1 MNLQPTILYKY
12 FMGKKV
18 ELEDRTRLSIPFALF
33 DTERC
38 LLTF

>member
-18 ELEDRTRLSIPFALF
+18 ELEERDYLF
-33 DTERC
+33 HLLC
-38 LLTF
+38 LILKDVC